1 MLYKWERLFYNKSI
15 RKKGANAVKGKQT
28 ACCFTGHRPGK
39 LPWGDDES
47 DVRCLALKARIR
59 AATESA
65 VLEGMEHFICG
76 MAEGCDLYFCE
87 IVLELKERYP
97 HITLEAALPCP
108 TQADRWSE
116 AQRARYRALLE
127 RCDYETM
134 VSEKYTPGCM
144 QRRNRYMVD
153 HASLLIAAH
162 DGVPGGTRNTIE
174 YALRRGISVVDI
186 PI

>member
-1 MLYKWERLFYNKSI
+1 MALNET
-15 RKKGANAVKGKQT
+15 KGAGVVKGRQT

>member
-1 MLYKWERLFYNKSI
+1 M
-15 RKKGANAVKGKQT
+15 
-28 ACCFTGHRPGK
+28 
-39 LPWGDDES
+39 
-47 DVRCLALKARIR
+47 RCLALKARLR
-59 AATESA
+59 AAVESA
-65 VLEGMEHFICG
+65 ILEGAEHFICG

-87 IVLELKERYP
+87 IVLELKERYA

-108 TQADRWSE
+108 TQADKWDARTRE
-116 AQRARYRALLE
+116 RYRALLA

-134 VSEKYTPGCM
+134 VSQTYIPGCM

-162 DGVPGGTRNTIE
+162 DGVPGGTRSTIE
-174 YALRRGISVVDI
+174 YALKRGVPVVDI

>member
-1 MLYKWERLFYNKSI
+1 M
-15 RKKGANAVKGKQT
+15 KGRAS
-28 ACCFTGHRPGK
+28 ACSFTGHRPAK
-39 LPWGDDES
+39 LPWGNDEE
-47 DVRCLALKARIR
+47 DTRCVQLKARLYD
-59 AATESA
+59 AVESA
-65 VLEGMEHFICG
+65 ILEGTEHFICG

-108 TQADRWSE
+108 TQADKWDAAARE
-116 AQRARYRALLE
+116 RYRALLA

-134 VSEKYTPGCM
+134 VSDLYSPGCM

-153 HASLLIAAH
+153 HSSLLIAAH
-162 DGVPGGTRNTIE
+162 DGLPGGTRGTIE
-174 YALRRGISVVDI
+174 YALRRGVPVLDV